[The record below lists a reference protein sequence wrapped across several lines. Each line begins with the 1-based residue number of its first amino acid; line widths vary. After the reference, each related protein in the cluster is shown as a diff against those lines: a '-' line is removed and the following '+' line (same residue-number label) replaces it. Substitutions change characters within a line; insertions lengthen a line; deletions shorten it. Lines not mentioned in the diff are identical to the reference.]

1 MLSVLLDAAM
11 NATIILGPIFVCSVL
26 LSINE
31 QRKLKAERLR
41 LEEERKQKE
50 LQDYANRLYAQN
62 SALQF
67 YSRNNY

>member
-1 MLSVLLDAAM
+1 MLSVLLNATM
-11 NATIILGPIFVCSVL
+11 NAAVILGPILLCSIL

-31 QRKLKAERLR
+31 RRKLEAERLR

-50 LQDYANRLYAQN
+50 LQAYANRLYAQN

>member
-1 MLSVLLDAAM
+1 MLPVLLNAAI
-11 NATIILGPIFVCSVL
+11 NATIILGPILLCSIL

-31 QRKLKAERLR
+31 HRKLEAERLR

-50 LQDYANRLYAQN
+50 LQDYANKLYAQN